1 LKSLVWVAFD
11 VWGLCCLLIEE
22 KKGSD
27 KENLLLPLPIRHFE
41 KLALGCFSLLGLEMS
56 AD

>member
-1 LKSLVWVAFD
+1 LKSLVWVAFSF
-11 VWGLCCLLIEE
+11 WGLKCLLIEE
-22 KKGSD
+22 EKGSD

>member
-1 LKSLVWVAFD
+1 LFWGAFV

-22 KKGSD
+22 KKGLY
-27 KENLLLPLPIRHFE
+27 KENLLLPSPIWHF
-41 KLALGCFSLLGLEMS
+41 KLLGLGCFCLLGLEMS

>member
-1 LKSLVWVAFD
+1 LVWVAFSF
-11 VWGLCCLLIEE
+11 WGLKCLLIEE

-27 KENLLLPLPIRHFE
+27 KENLLLPILIRHFE
-41 KLALGCFSLLGLEMS
+41 KLALGCFSILGLEMS